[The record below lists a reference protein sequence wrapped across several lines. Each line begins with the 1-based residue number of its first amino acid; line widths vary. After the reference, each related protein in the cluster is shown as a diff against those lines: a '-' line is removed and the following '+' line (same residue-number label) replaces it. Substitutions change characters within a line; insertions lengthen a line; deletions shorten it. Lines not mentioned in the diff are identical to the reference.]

1 MFENLFKLRA
11 ELSSQQKVVFG
22 ILGFVIFII
31 IWAILAEVF
40 AINGIKEISYEA
52 SSPQIENTKYI
63 EDDTI
68 LVPIKPAVIERD
80 SNGVEIAPTGPTK
93 YKIERIIDAD
103 SLKGEDLDALMAMS
117 NEELGKYGLILTK
130 TYQKLPQPWSI
141 VTAIPIL
148 LEKYDLVGNTWKS
161 VFVNILSYIVALL
174 IALPLGFA
182 LGLIPLVRGLFGQL
196 FDAFRFIP
204 LAAVTYIFILWFGI
218 ETQMKVAFLAFGIMV
233 YLVPVVV
240 QRIDEVKEVYLKTVF
255 TLGAKTWDTIKTVY
269 IPSVVSRLSDD
280 IRVLTAISWT
290 YITVAEMVNNTGG
303 LGGMIF
309 RFRRQSNIEYAFVVL
324 IIIIIIGILQDYV
337 LRLLDKWLFPYKY
350 VERGHK

>member
-1 MFENLFKLRA
+1 MFENLFKLGGP
-11 ELSSQQKVVFG
+11 LTSQQKIVFG
-22 ILGFVIFII
+22 ILGFIIFIAL
-31 IWAILAEVF
+31 WAILAEVV
-40 AINGIKEISYEA
+40 AIQGITDAKYDDPNHIVEDTRYIKTDTLKVAMTRTIPSQD
-52 SSPQIENTKYI
+52 SSAAPE
-63 EDDTI
+63 
-68 LVPIKPAVIERD
+68 VI
-80 SNGVEIAPTGPTK
+80 TT
-93 YKIERIIDAD
+93 YKIKGIVDAD

-117 NEELGKYGLILTK
+117 NDELEKFGLTKSK
-130 TYQKLPQPWSI
+130 TYQKLPKPLSI
-141 VTAIPIL
+141 ITAIPTL
-148 LEKYDLVGNTWKS
+148 LSKYDLIGNTWKS
-161 VFVNILSYIVALL
+161 VFVNILSYLVALL

-240 QRIDEVKEVYLKTVF
+240 QRIDEVKDVYLKTVF
-255 TLGAKTWDTIKTVY
+255 TLGANTWDTIKSVY

-309 RFRRQSNIEYAFVVL
+309 RFRRQSNIEYAFVIL
-324 IIIIIIGILQDYV
+324 IIIIIIGILQDYI
-337 LRLLDKWLFPYKY
+337 LRLLDRWLFPYKY
-350 VERGHK
+350 IERGHK